1 MRWIAQ
7 ILIALAV
14 IAGMTVPVLAGHGAD
29 HTHDGHDGAAHHQQ
43 PGSDLHA
50 VQKTAGGTSF
60 YTSPLASCD
69 AFAGHCV
76 VFADVR
82 PPFRVTSIVQSP
94 QEAGLGLHE
103 DPGLPDRRPETDT
116 PPPRV

>member
-1 MRWIAQ
+1 MRWIAR
-7 ILIALAV
+7 ILITLGV

-29 HTHDGHDGAAHHQQ
+29 HSDDGAAHHEQLE
-43 PGSDLHA
+43 SDLHA
-50 VQKTAGGTSF
+50 EHVPADSSSF

-69 AFAGHCV
+69 ASAGHCI
-76 VFADVR
+76 VFANVR
-82 PPFRVTSIVQSP
+82 QPFSVTRIVQSP

-103 DPGLPDRRPETDT
+103 DSGLPDRRPETDT